1 MIMKLLNID
10 RSVGEASG
18 RGSHLKDALS
28 VVARDGAVGVPLD
41 QPVDVCEQL
50 PAVV

>member
-1 MIMKLLNID
+1 MKLLYID

-18 RGSHLKDALS
+18 RGSHLKDALA

-41 QPVDVCEQL
+41 P
-50 PAVV
+50 PADLLLLHDSRA